1 MKLALTF
8 AALIGLCPAGA
19 CLADSV
25 NLPYEMGGAYSLPI
39 TSMKA
44 ARFRAMVHQQYDF
57 SCGSAALSTLLT
69 YHYGFK
75 VTEETVF
82 VAMYEKGDQPK
93 IRREGFSLFDMKRY
107 LENHGFQADGFEAP
121 LDKLESA
128 GIPAIVLINE
138 NGYNHFVVV
147 KGVRDGRV
155 LVGDPSGGT
164 RAMAQAAFERLVDE
178 RDTFCHQQPA
188 RACEVQPRV
197 RVERGTEGADCQRD
211 QPRGIGRACDPES
224 RAFGLLRTKNDHGHQ
239 ANTHQDGPA
248 DVGGRA
254 GPVLVWRGACVQ
266 G

>member
-1 MKLALTF
+1 MKLASVL
-8 AALIGLCPAGA
+8 AALTALCPAGA

-25 NLPYEMGGAYSLPI
+25 NIPYEVGGAYSLPV
-39 TSMKA
+39 TSMKG
-44 ARFRAMVHQQYDF
+44 ARFRAMIRQQYDF

-107 LENHGFQADGFEAP
+107 LENQGFQADGFEAP

-138 NGYNHFVVV
+138 NGYNHFVVI

-155 LVGDPSGGT
+155 LIGDPSGGT
-164 RAMAQAAFERLVDE
+164 RAMAQAAFERLWTNGILFVISNRQE
-178 RDTFCHQQPA
+178 SAKFNVAAEWSALPRAPISSGINRDGLA
-188 RACEVQPRV
+188 
-197 RVERGTEGADCQRD
+197 
-211 QPRGIGRACDPES
+211 GIVLP
-224 RAFGLLRTKNDHGHQ
+224 K
-239 ANTHQDGPA
+239 
-248 DVGGRA
+248 A
-254 GPVLVWRGACVQ
+254 GPSDF
-266 G
+266 